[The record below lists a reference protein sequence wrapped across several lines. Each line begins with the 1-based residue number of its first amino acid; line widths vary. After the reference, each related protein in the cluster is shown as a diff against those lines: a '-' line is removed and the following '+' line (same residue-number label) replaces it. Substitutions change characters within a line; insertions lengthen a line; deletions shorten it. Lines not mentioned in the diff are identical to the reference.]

1 MSYVMKLINQDGTD
15 STLASTQPEMTIG
28 TVQTGD
34 TAAASIT
41 RTTDGYL
48 LNLVIPG
55 TFAGLSDVHICDTT
69 PTALEEGHWYLVKS
83 EG

>member
-15 STLASTQPEMTIG
+15 NTLASTQPEMVIG

-34 TAAASIT
+34 TAAASIV
-41 RTTDGYL
+41 RTVDGYA
-48 LNLVIPG
+48 LNLTIPS
-55 TFAGLSDVHICDTT
+55 TFSGLTDVHVCDTT
-69 PTALEEGHWYLVKS
+69 PTTLEEGHWYLVKS